1 MFGDKTMEAF
11 TPSEIGEDELLE
23 MQVEALV
30 ELRQTIEYA
39 IHTIENYEPNCC
51 GMACN
56 CYENAQQDLKNA
68 LTTLDESGFDYLNG
82 SIQFKIVSECGNEFV
97 DRV

>member
-68 LTTLDESGFDYLNG
+68 LTTLDESGFEYVDN
-82 SIQFKIVSECGNEFV
+82 SIQFKKLSECNNEYKG
-97 DRV
+97 